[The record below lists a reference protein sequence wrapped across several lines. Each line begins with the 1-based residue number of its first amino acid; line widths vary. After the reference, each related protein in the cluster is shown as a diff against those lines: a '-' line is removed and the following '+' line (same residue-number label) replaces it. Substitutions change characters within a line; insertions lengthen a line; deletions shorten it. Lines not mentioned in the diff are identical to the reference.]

1 MLKLFEIVLA
11 VLGCW
16 DVLRRLLPF
25 RVPVAVAEI
34 ACIGLGLA
42 LLRWATT
49 DILLSLCVPGGLMVL
64 NVVVSPAPHA
74 PWGSQVAEAVRIY
87 KRRHRQGMREARPTS
102 GVGRRIP
109 PL

>member
-25 RVPVAVAEI
+25 HVSVVVAELT
-34 ACIGLGLA
+34 CVGLGLV
-42 LLRWATT
+42 LYRWAGTA
-49 DILLSLCVPGGLMVL
+49 ILVPLCVPGGLMVL
-64 NVVVSPAPHA
+64 NVVVSPEPHT
-74 PWGSQVAEAVRIY
+74 PWGPRALEAVRIY
-87 KRRHRQGMREARPTS
+87 KRRRQQGMREARPTS
-102 GVGRRIP
+102 QVGRRIP